1 MPHRRPEIRAKKNY
15 LALRALSNT
24 FISYLPR
31 TLTERMKIIKDPV
44 HGYVEADEPALRL
57 LDSREVQRL
66 RHITQLGFANLVY
79 PGANHTRFEHSLG
92 TMHLAGLMCRQ
103 LGLDDGETKLVT
115 TAALLHDIG
124 HGPFSHVTEP
134 VMKEFAGRSHHQ
146 IEGIVGEGAIAGI
159 LEDEGLD
166 PAEVSAIVSGDH
178 RLASIIHGS
187 LDVDRMDYLMRDA
200 HYTGVPYGT
209 VDAHRLIRC
218 SVLAGSG
225 IALHEGGINAAESLL
240 IARTLMRP
248 AVYFHHVSRIAT
260 SMFVHALREEVLNV
274 PGADAQELVRMDD
287 AACMERLKHS
297 AHPITRDLACRVYI
311 RDLYKRALYVGGD
324 RVNAAALQQDLGPA
338 RERDLAIAIA
348 ETAGIPEEEVL
359 VDIPPLPT
367 DLSMEVQVR
376 NSHTMVD
383 IEEVSPLINTL
394 NDTRRQQWRLGVY
407 TTRGNRQAV
416 EQAANEVLRVKRATK
431 QDKLVVT

>member
-1 MPHRRPEIRAKKNY
+1 
-15 LALRALSNT
+15 
-24 FISYLPR
+24 
-31 TLTERMKIIKDPV
+31 MKIIKDPV
-44 HGYVEADEPALRL
+44 HGYVEADELVLRL
-57 LDSREVQRL
+57 LDSGEVQRL

-92 TMHLAGLMCRQ
+92 TMHLAGIMCGK
-103 LGLDDGETKLVT
+103 LGLDAGETRVVT

-297 AHPITRDLACRVYI
+297 AHPITRDLACRVYT